1 MKLIINIISL
11 DKIPIIVSV
20 AIETRQYITVIT
32 LKIITFGKKKFCLF
46 LVANTLFL
54 FLLGTTGKSMWL
66 IKNNSTKH
74 QIKEKQITPINLP
87 TNKIFLLIQPNMI
100 LNTVSVKW

>member
-20 AIETRQYITVIT
+20 AIETRQYITVII
-32 LKIITFGKKKFCLF
+32 LKIITFGKKEFCLF
-46 LVANTLFL
+46 LEANTWF
-54 FLLGTTGKSMWL
+54 
-66 IKNNSTKH
+66 IKNNSIKH

-87 TNKIFLLIQPNMI
+87 TKKVFLLFQQNMI
-100 LNTVSVKW
+100 LNTVSVKV